1 RADTHG
7 GAERRDGGGELEGVT
22 PAHAGLLRGLLVPIG
37 HRSPP
42 GCGRTAITRGRT
54 IACLAKL
61 PKSTTGPGL
70 GSYCSSAALAAG
82 GGQQLFELFQ
92 APEQGVALDGDLG
105 ELPLTK
111 GRPLILLDDLRLQL
125 RLALVEVFQLGLEAG
140 DALLGREIADK
151 EDVEHEQQENGARG
165 DEEPGKARDRRG
177 GHPVWCY
184 AKMNFSIIF
193 RVVRL

>member
-1 RADTHG
+1 ALGTRVSRAAAHG
-7 GAERRDGGGELEGVT
+7 GADRRDGGGELEGVT

-54 IACLAKL
+54 IACLVGL

-70 GSYCSSAALAAG
+70 GSYSGSAMLTAG
-82 GGQQLFELFQ
+82 GSQQLFELFQ

-111 GRPLILLDDLRLQL
+111 GGPLILLCDLRLQL
-125 RLALVEVFQLGLEAG
+125 RLALVEVFQLRLEAG
-140 DALLGREIADK
+140 DALLRWQIADE
-151 EDVEHEQQENGARG
+151 EDVEHEQKQNGARG
-165 DEEPGKARDRRG
+165 DEKPRNPRDRPV
-177 GHPVWCY
+177 GHGLG
-184 AKMNFSIIF
+184 F
-193 RVVRL
+193 